1 MIDGLKVDN
10 GLIGSIVGG
19 IIGMVGV
26 IVTTSFIIEAN
37 KKSVEDS
44 LKKQDKQARD
54 RDYIA
59 LILTKAEA
67 LNHEIIKSTQIYKK
81 IMDNFRITNN

>member
-67 LNHEIIKSTQIYKK
+67 LKHEIIKSTQIYKK
-81 IMDNFRITNN
+81 